1 LPKPTE
7 EGKEA
12 LMEVSIEATRDDH
25 LDQSSTAG
33 GPKTEEGK
41 EVVRWN
47 ATRHGISSP
56 APVVPGLEKREDWE
70 EHRDGMLANL
80 SPVGQL
86 EVTLAERVALLS
98 WRLHRVTRYEI
109 GAIAISQETIED
121 DIHDRNRFLSVLKHK
136 GLEST
141 HPVDIRFEAKYYKQV
156 HSALRR
162 FPSLGADKTLKGADA
177 SSVVWSVLMEA
188 KKAAEEE
195 IDEEALDLPG
205 VPEDAMIE
213 ELPAMKVAD
222 VRGCVEAIA
231 AYVSLDPDKLLER
244 AKYEAGYEARSASH
258 KKEEVEQEISRK
270 VRERILPDQ
279 KTLEKITR
287 YEAHLS
293 RQLYHALHE
302 LENLQKYRTTG
313 EGVPLA
319 RVDVQGPSEG

>member
-1 LPKPTE
+1 
-7 EGKEA
+7 
-12 LMEVSIEATRDDH
+12 MEVSIDAMRDAQI
-25 LDQSSTAG
+25 DQSSTAG
-33 GPKTEEGK
+33 GPGGGPNTREGK

-56 APVVPGLEKREDWE
+56 KPVVPGLEKQEDWE
-70 EHRDGMLANL
+70 SHLEGIMDNL
-80 SPVGQL
+80 SPVGHL

-98 WRLHRVTRYEI
+98 WRLHRVTRYETE
-109 GAIAISQETIED
+109 AIAISQETIEN
-121 DIHDRNRFLSVLKHK
+121 DIHERDRFLSTIRQK
-136 GLEST
+136 GIDST
-141 HPVDIRFEAKYYKQV
+141 HPVDIRFEARYYKQV

-162 FPSLGADKTLKGADA
+162 FPSLELDKTLKGADA

-188 KKAAEEE
+188 KKVAGED
-195 IDEEALDLPG
+195 IDVEDLGLSG

-231 AYVSLDPDKLLER
+231 VHVSLDPDDLLDL
-244 AKYEAGYEARSASH
+244 ATYEAGCEARSAAH
-258 KKEEVEQEISRK
+258 KKEEMEREISRK
-270 VRERILPDQ
+270 VRERILPDE

-302 LENLQKYRTTG
+302 LENLQKHRTTG
-313 EGVPLA
+313 DGVPLL
-319 RVDVQGPSEG
+319 RMDVQGSLSAES

>member
-1 LPKPTE
+1 MTN
-7 EGKEA
+7 
-12 LMEVSIEATRDDH
+12 
-25 LDQSSTAG
+25 G
-33 GPKTEEGK
+33 GPATQNGK
-41 EVVRWN
+41 AVVRWN

-56 APVVPGLEKREDWE
+56 APVVPSLEKWEDWQD
-70 EHRDGMLANL
+70 HREGILDNL

-98 WRLHRVTRYEI
+98 WRLHRVTRYET
-109 GAIAISQETIED
+109 GTIAISQETIED
-121 DIHDRNRFLSVLKHK
+121 DIHDRDRFLSVMKHK
-136 GLEST
+136 GFEST
-141 HPVDIRFEAKYYKQV
+141 HPEDIRLEAKYYKQV
-156 HSALRR
+156 YSALRR
-162 FPSLGADKTLKGADA
+162 FPSLRPDKTLRGTDA

-188 KKAAEEE
+188 KKVAEEE
-195 IDEEALDLPG
+195 IDVEALDLPS

-231 AYVSLDPDKLLER
+231 AHVSLDPDDLPE
-244 AKYEAGYEARSASH
+244 ATTHEAGYEARHAAH

-270 VRERILPDQ
+270 VRERMLPDE
-279 KTLEKITR
+279 KTLEKICR

-313 EGVPLA
+313 EGTPLA
-319 RVDVQGPSEG
+319 RLDVQGSFTAEC

>member
-1 LPKPTE
+1 
-7 EGKEA
+7 
-12 LMEVSIEATRDDH
+12 MEVSIDTMRDAQN
-25 LDQSSTAG
+25 DQSSTAG
-33 GPKTEEGK
+33 GPNTQEGK

-56 APVVPGLEKREDWE
+56 KPVVPGLEKQEDWE
-70 EHRDGMLANL
+70 SHRDGIMEYL
-80 SPVGQL
+80 SPVGHL
-86 EVTLAERVALLS
+86 EVTLAERVSLLS
-98 WRLHRVTRYEI
+98 WRLHRVTRYET
-109 GAIAISQETIED
+109 GAIATSQETIED
-121 DIHDRNRFLSVLKHK
+121 DIHDRDRFLSAIRHE

-141 HPVDIRFEAKYYKQV
+141 HPVDIRFEAKHYKQA

-162 FPSLGADKTLKGADA
+162 FPSLGPDKTLKGTDA

-188 KKAAEEE
+188 KKAAGRQ
-195 IDEEALDLPG
+195 IDVEVLDLPG

-231 AYVSLDPDKLLER
+231 AHASLNPDELLE
-244 AKYEAGYEARSASH
+244 AATYEAGCEARHAALR
-258 KKEEVEQEISRK
+258 KEEVEQEISRK
-270 VRERILPDQ
+270 VRERILPDD
-279 KTLEKITR
+279 KTLEKISR

-319 RVDVQGPSEG
+319 RMDVQGPSEG

>member
-1 LPKPTE
+1 
-7 EGKEA
+7 
-12 LMEVSIEATRDDH
+12 MEVSVNASRDAQS
-25 LDQSSTAG
+25 DQRSTAG
-33 GPKTEEGK
+33 GLSTQEGK

-56 APVVPGLEKREDWE
+56 KPVVPGLEKQEDWE
-70 EHRDGMLANL
+70 SHRDGIMEYL
-80 SPVGQL
+80 SPVGHL
-86 EVTLAERVALLS
+86 EVTLAERVSLLS
-98 WRLHRVTRYEI
+98 WRLHRVTRYET
-109 GAIAISQETIED
+109 GAIATSQETIED
-121 DIHDRNRFLSVLKHK
+121 DIHDRDRFLSAIRHE

-141 HPVDIRFEAKYYKQV
+141 HPVDIRFEAKHYKQA

-162 FPSLGADKTLKGADA
+162 FPSLGPDKTLKGTDA

-188 KKAAEEE
+188 KKAAGRE
-195 IDEEALDLPG
+195 IDVEVLDLPG

-231 AYVSLDPDKLLER
+231 AHASLNPDELLE
-244 AKYEAGYEARSASH
+244 AATYKAGCEARHAAIR
-258 KKEEVEQEISRK
+258 KEDVEREISRK
-270 VRERILPDQ
+270 IRERTLPDE
-279 KTLEKITR
+279 KTLEKIVR

-313 EGVPLA
+313 VGVPLA
-319 RVDVQGPSEG
+319 RLDVQGPQ